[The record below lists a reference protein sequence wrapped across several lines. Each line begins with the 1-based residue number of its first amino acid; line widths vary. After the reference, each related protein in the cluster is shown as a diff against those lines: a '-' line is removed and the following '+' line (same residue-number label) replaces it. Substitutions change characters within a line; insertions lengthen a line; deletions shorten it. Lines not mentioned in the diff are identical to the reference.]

1 MRFFNLLPLLA
12 IGTLLNACVAQ
23 SVPAAPQQ
31 AGPNAN
37 QSHATK
43 GGVTLSVTVPYTC
56 SFPIAPKEAWSAV
69 VSSTTPSSV
78 TPHTAVSMTGVQF
91 SVTIPANVVDLLIK
105 KDYKAVTM
113 EATALDVKSTDATPK
128 TVNAAYPPISF
139 GPVPLY
145 ENMGATFPLPQYPI
159 TIDGWVASHKGTMT
173 FTAGSAKLVLTG
185 SGSKEKAD
193 VTCTASKTVLNT
205 TAVS

>member
-1 MRFFNLLPLLA
+1 MRLFTLLPLLA
-12 IGTLLNACVAQ
+12 VGALLCACGAQ

-37 QSHATK
+37 QSHVTK
-43 GGVTLSVTVPYTC
+43 AGVTLSVTVPYTC
-56 SFPIAPKEAWSAV
+56 TFPIAPKEAWSAL
-69 VSSTTPSSV
+69 VSGTTPSSV

-91 SVTIPANVVDLLIK
+91 SVTIPSNVVDLLIK

-128 TVNAAYPPISF
+128 TVNAAYPPISY
-139 GPVPLY
+139 GPVTLY
-145 ENMGATFPLPQYPI
+145 ENTGAVFPLPQNPI
-159 TIDGWVASHKGTMT
+159 TIGTWTARRKGTMT

-185 SGSKEKAD
+185 SGSKQKAD
-193 VTCTASKTVLNT
+193 VTCTASKTVINT